1 MKIAFKFLLSLVLAL
16 LLAWGIR
23 TYVFTVY
30 SVPEGGLPPQ
40 LKEGN
45 RVIVN
50 RIDCDIFSRG
60 ETIVFTDSVECL
72 ITPKSKYTGREKEGS
87 YVRGW
92 MEANFI
98 GVIEQMPGDTI
109 RMGRSDT
116 SFLPSA
122 ASAAVVRIAAS
133 ISCAR
138 RKEKPLSTSIRLS
151 EKHIS
156 CFRQV

>member
-50 RIDCDIFSRG
+50 RIDCDIFHRG
-60 ETIVFTDSVECL
+60 ETIVFADSVECL
-72 ITPKSKYTGREKEGS
+72 VTPKSKYMGREKKGS

-109 RMGRSDT
+109 RMGRERYVIPT
-116 SFLPSA
+116 
-122 ASAAVVRIAAS
+122 I
-133 ISCAR
+133 
-138 RKEKPLSTSIRLS
+138 
-151 EKHIS
+151 
-156 CFRQV
+156 

>member
-1 MKIAFKFLLSLVLAL
+1 MLAL

-87 YVRGW
+87 
-92 MEANFI
+92 
-98 GVIEQMPGDTI
+98 
-109 RMGRSDT
+109 
-116 SFLPSA
+116 
-122 ASAAVVRIAAS
+122 
-133 ISCAR
+133 
-138 RKEKPLSTSIRLS
+138 
-151 EKHIS
+151 
-156 CFRQV
+156 

>member
-109 RMGRSDT
+109 RMGKERYVIPTICCKRCGCKDCR
-116 SFLPSA
+116 FYL
-122 ASAAVVRIAAS
+122 VRTAKGETIVH
-133 ISCAR
+133 
-138 RKEKPLSTSIRLS
+138 
-151 EKHIS
+151 KHQIIGKAYKL
-156 CFRQV
+156 F

>member
-109 RMGRSDT
+109 RMGRERYVIPT
-116 SFLPSA
+116 
-122 ASAAVVRIAAS
+122 I
-133 ISCAR
+133 
-138 RKEKPLSTSIRLS
+138 
-151 EKHIS
+151 
-156 CFRQV
+156 